1 MWAAGAGWGGCT
13 VSLVRE
19 EDAAKFIAE
28 VREKYFMPLVARGVV
43 KEEDLQDC
51 LFASKPSSGAAVMKL
66 LLAPV
71 AHDTD
76 LAAGQESSAQAA
88 AL

>member
-28 VREKYFMPLVARGVV
+28 VREKYFMPLVARGVA
-43 KEEDLQDC
+43 KEEELTTC
-51 LFASKPSSGAAVMKL
+51 LFVTSPCGSADVML
-66 LLAPV
+66 L
-71 AHDTD
+71 
-76 LAAGQESSAQAA
+76 
-88 AL
+88 